1 MTTLVTGGA
10 GFVGSHLCERLL
22 AENHEV
28 ISLDC
33 YDDFYD
39 PATKRDNLAQCR
51 EHARFQEVDGDIRDG
66 SILAA
71 LPDVETVV
79 HLAARAGVRPSI
91 QNPVLYNDVNVGGA
105 LSLLEFARERGL
117 RRFIFTSSSSVY
129 GNNKVV
135 PFSENHSVDHP
146 ISPYAASK
154 KAGELLCHTYHHLY
168 GIGMLCLRLFTVY
181 GPRQRPDLAI
191 HKFAHLMQSGEP
203 IPMFGDGSTERDY
216 TFVDDTLQGLQGA
229 IRFLDQNPDAFEIV
243 NLGESRTVSLTQM
256 IDTLARTLGVTPQIE
271 RLPMQAGDVVRT
283 YADITKARY
292 LFGYDPH
299 TEFEKGVKRFLEWL
313 NDHPS

>member
-1 MTTLVTGGA
+1 VTTLVTGGA

-22 AENHEV
+22 AGNHEV

-91 QNPVLYNDVNVGGA
+91 QNPVLYNDVNVGGT

-154 KAGELLCHTYHHLY
+154 KAGELLCHTYHHLH

-181 GPRQRPDLAI
+181 GPRQRPDLG
-191 HKFAHLMQSGEP
+191 H
-203 IPMFGDGSTERDY
+203 
-216 TFVDDTLQGLQGA
+216 
-229 IRFLDQNPDAFEIV
+229 
-243 NLGESRTVSLTQM
+243 
-256 IDTLARTLGVTPQIE
+256 PQ
-271 RLPMQAGDVVRT
+271 VRP
-283 YADITKARY
+283 
-292 LFGYDPH
+292 PH
-299 TEFEKGVKRFLEWL
+299 AVR
-313 NDHPS
+313 

>member
-1 MTTLVTGGA
+1 VTTLVTGGA

-129 GNNKVV
+129 GNNRVV

-191 HKFAHLMQSGEP
+191 HKFARLMQSGEP

-216 TFVDDTLQGLQGA
+216 TFVDDTLQGLLGA

-283 YADITKARY
+283 YADITKARH

>member
-91 QNPVLYNDVNVGGA
+91 QNPVLYNDVNVGGT

-154 KAGELLCHTYHHLY
+154 KAGELLCHTYHHLH

-191 HKFAHLMQSGEP
+191 HKFARLMQSGEP

-216 TFVDDTLQGLQGA
+216 TFVDDTLQGLLGA

-283 YADITKARY
+283 YADITKARH

>member
-191 HKFAHLMQSGEP
+191 HKFARLMQSGEP

-216 TFVDDTLQGLQGA
+216 TFVDDTLQGLLGA

-283 YADITKARY
+283 YADITKARH

>member
-1 MTTLVTGGA
+1 VTTLVTGGA
-10 GFVGSHLCERLL
+10 GFVGSRLCERLL

-191 HKFAHLMQSGEP
+191 HKFARLMQSGEP

-216 TFVDDTLQGLQGA
+216 TFVDDTLQGLLGA

-283 YADITKARY
+283 YADITKARH

>member
-1 MTTLVTGGA
+1 VTTLVTGGA

-117 RRFIFTSSSSVY
+117 RRFISTSSSSVY

-135 PFSENHSVDHP
+135 PFSENHSVDHH

-191 HKFAHLMQSGEP
+191 HKFARLMQSGEP

-216 TFVDDTLQGLQGA
+216 TFVDDTLQGLLGA

-283 YADITKARY
+283 YADITKARH

>member
-1 MTTLVTGGA
+1 VTTLVTGGA

-91 QNPVLYNDVNVGGA
+91 QNPVLYNDVNVGGT

-154 KAGELLCHTYHHLY
+154 KAGELLCHTYHHLH

-191 HKFAHLMQSGEP
+191 HKFARLMQSGEP

-216 TFVDDTLQGLQGA
+216 TFVDDTLQGLLGA

-283 YADITKARY
+283 YADITKARH